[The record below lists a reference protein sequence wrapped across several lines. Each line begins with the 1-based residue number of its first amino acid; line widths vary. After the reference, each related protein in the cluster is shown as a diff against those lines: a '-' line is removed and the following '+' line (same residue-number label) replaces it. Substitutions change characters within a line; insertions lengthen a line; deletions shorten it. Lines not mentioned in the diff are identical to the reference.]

1 MTIVYLEPDDEITSA
16 IARLRAL
23 THGEAVLVVPPG
35 SRIATSRINFKLLAR
50 EANERKLNVAAVSDD
65 PAIRAVA
72 ISAGLP
78 TYDTID
84 AAEQA
89 LVNFREQ
96 DRRLAER
103 LGREPGADSAKQE
116 GEAAAAQSRTPLW
129 SASRLSDPPS
139 LDTRVMPVVEAPEIK
154 GRAVGNV
161 RNAAFV
167 EGRGGVRST
176 DLHSFDTQVLPS
188 ADRADSRRRRGR
200 RIPVAPLLVLGL
212 IAVLVAGVAYG
223 AYVFLPTAT
232 ISLVPVS
239 APLTLETFTV
249 VADPATAVVDPVTGT
264 LPAQV
269 VSVPLYVS
277 DTFGATGVQ
286 VSETKA
292 TGVVRFR
299 SENTVNEVNIPLG
312 TSVATVDD
320 VVFVT
325 TEAAVVPTA
334 DFSTATPGTVNVPV
348 RAVRSGL
355 SGNVDKG
362 TITLAPK
369 SITSQLV
376 SVSNPAPTSGGQR
389 NEAKVITQAD
399 YDGAVATLTGRLANA
414 LAIAIAAPDAIPH
427 GLTAYPSTATHGT
440 PTVEQESTQIVGMVA
455 PNFDLALDATGEV
468 LAVNEGLID
477 QIAAARLDAALGPL
491 QQKLGQSTF
500 SHAAGQVANRL
511 VSFDVDATVATYAAP
526 DQQSLVSQVRGK
538 TVAEAKDIL
547 GAYGA
552 VDIVMW
558 PDFIDRLPDQASR
571 ISLTVT
577 PPPAGS

>member
-23 THGEAVLVVPPG
+23 TDGEAVLVVPPG

-50 EANERKLNVAAVSDD
+50 EASERKLNVAAVSDD
-65 PAIRAVA
+65 PAVRAVA

-78 TYDTID
+78 AYDTVG

-89 LVNFREQ
+89 LVSFREQ
-96 DRRLAER
+96 DRRLAQR
-103 LGREPGADSAKQE
+103 IGREPGTESTKEED
-116 GEAAAAQSRTPLW
+116 EAAAPQPRTPLW
-129 SASRLSDPPS
+129 STSRLSDPPS
-139 LDTRVMPVVEAPEIK
+139 LDTRVMPVVEAPEIE
-154 GRAVGNV
+154 GRAGNV
-161 RNAAFV
+161 RNPGLA
-167 EGRGGVRST
+167 EGRGSVRST
-176 DLHSFDTQVLPS
+176 DLHSSDTLVLP
-188 ADRADSRRRRGR
+188 AVDRADKRRRRGR

-212 IAVLVAGVAYG
+212 IGVLVAGVAYG
-223 AYVFLPTAT
+223 AYAFLPTAT
-232 ISLVPVS
+232 ISLVPVT

-249 VADPATAVVDPVTGT
+249 VADPDTAVVDPVAGT
-264 LPAQV
+264 LPAQT
-269 VSVPLYVS
+269 VSMPLHVN
-277 DTFGATGVQ
+277 DTFEASGVQ

-348 RAVRSGL
+348 RAARPGL

-369 SITSQLV
+369 SISSQLV
-376 SVSNPAPTSGGQR
+376 SVNNPAPTSGGQR
-389 NEAKVITQAD
+389 NEAKVVTQAD
-399 YDGAVATLTGRLANA
+399 YDGAVAALTERLADALA
-414 LAIAIAAPDAIPH
+414 LAIAAPNAIPL
-427 GLTAYPSTATHGT
+427 GLTPYAQTATHGA
-440 PTVEQESTQIVGMVA
+440 PTVEQDSTQLVGTVA
-455 PNFDLALDATGEV
+455 PTFDLALDATGQV

-477 QIAAARLDAALGPL
+477 QIAAARLDAELGPQ
-491 QQKLGQSTF
+491 QQKLGTPTF
-500 SHAAGQVANRL
+500 SHSPGRVMIRTISYAVH
-511 VSFDVDATVATYAAP
+511 ATVQTYNAP